1 LINTEVRLFYARM
14 LTRISMMFNV
24 RPTKDWPWLD
34 AGLQDNPP
42 GFRMDKNG
50 EVRRDFSLGP
60 DAVWTLAASSRQPAP
75 PPPAQP
81 TERAPPPPAA
91 SPSSRPQGDP
101 PPALQRFWDRE
112 PRTLSPGTPGLPVL
126 PPWLQ
131 DRSILGL
138 PPGVL
143 EAPPQAPEERAPQNP
158 YLPPELFYP
167 FLQPRWRDG

>member
-1 LINTEVRLFYARM
+1 
-14 LTRISMMFNV
+14 MMFNV
-24 RPTKDWPWLD
+24 RPTKDWPWLG

-60 DAVWTLAASSRQPAP
+60 DAAWTLAASSRQPAP

-81 TERAPPPPAA
+81 TERDPSPPA
-91 SPSSRPQGDP
+91 SPPSSRPQGDP
-101 PPALQRFWDRE
+101 RPGLQRWWERE
-112 PRTLSPGTPGLPVL
+112 PRTLSPGTPELPYPPTL

-143 EAPPQAPEERAPQNP
+143 EAPPQPPEERAPPNP
-158 YLPPELFYP
+158 YLRPELFYP
-167 FLQPRWRDG
+167 FLQPRRGV